1 MSGNGAAAPGV
12 TPYAA
17 RLTRKRIVLTTVAVI
32 AGMFL
37 ASVDGTIVSTALPTI
52 VGDLRGIDSYAW
64 VFSGFLLAEIA
75 TIPLWGRLA
84 DMFGRKRI
92 FLVGMLVFLLGSALC
107 GTAASMTE
115 LVLFRALQG
124 LGAGCILPVAQTI
137 SADLYTMEQRAKIS
151 AIYAVVFAFAAVLGP
166 FLGGFITDNL
176 SWRWVFYVNLPIG
189 ILAVSLVAIVMVEPI
204 EERRKHVFDWL
215 GVLTL
220 LGWSGALVFALESG
234 GNGYAWGSPQIIGAF
249 VAAVVLLATF
259 VLIEARVPEPLIPL
273 DVFRVPALRA
283 SAIVTMFL
291 GMSMFGVMS
300 FLPLYGRTVLGESAT
315 GSGRILIPLLLAMM
329 ASSAIGA
336 RFVIRIGFRWVVSVG
351 AGLVVLG
358 IFLLTRLDVG
368 TGQPQLSIDLIFLGA
383 GMGLVFMS
391 TSLAAQNSVSMPRM
405 GVATG
410 LINFSRQLG
419 GAVGVALVA
428 SVMLSKLA
436 DRLAS
441 ALGKSID
448 VSKLLAPT
456 THSAPLSHAT
466 KLVLRDAFAGAL
478 HQTFWVA
485 TAIALIGFAC
495 TALMPRGKA
504 TDIRDQARA
513 EVKLDSLTAD
523 GETFAIT
530 SSEPGPEPAVE
541 PVAEPVG

>member
-12 TPYAA
+12 TAYAA
-17 RLTRKRIVLTTVAVI
+17 RLTHKRIILTTVAVI

-37 ASVDGTIVSTALPTI
+37 ASIDGTIVSTALPTI

-92 FLVGMLVFLLGSALC
+92 FLIGMLVFLLGSALC
-107 GTAASMTE
+107 GTASTMTE

-151 AIYAVVFAFAAVLGP
+151 AIYAVVFAFSAVLGP

-189 ILAVSLVAIVMVEPI
+189 ILAVSLVAIVMIEPI

-215 GVLTL
+215 GVATL

-234 GNGYAWGSPQIIGAF
+234 GGDYAWGSVQIVGAF
-249 VAAVVLLATF
+249 IASAVLLAAF
-259 VLIEARVPEPLIPL
+259 VVIEARASEPLIPL

-329 ASSAIGA
+329 VSSAVGA
-336 RFVIRIGFRWVVSVG
+336 RFVLKIGFRSVVSVG
-351 AGLVVLG
+351 AGLVVFG
-358 IFLLTRLDVG
+358 IFLLTRLNVD

-391 TSLAAQNSVSMPRM
+391 TALAAQNSVSMPRM

-410 LINFSRQLG
+410 LVNFTRQLG
-419 GAVGVALVA
+419 GAVGVALAA

-436 DRLAS
+436 ERLSS
-441 ALGKSID
+441 ALGQNVD

-456 THSAPLSHAT
+456 AHTVPLSAST
-466 KLVLRDAFAGAL
+466 KLALRDAFAGAL

-485 TAIALIGFAC
+485 TAIALVGFAC
-495 TALMPRGKA
+495 TMLMPRGKA
-504 TDIRDQARA
+504 AAIRDQARS
-513 EVKLDSLTAD
+513 EVRLDSLTAD
-523 GETFAIT
+523 GETFSIT
-530 SSEPGPEPAVE
+530 RSAPGPEPAVE
-541 PVAEPVG
+541 SVVEPVG

>member
-1 MSGNGAAAPGV
+1 MSGNGAASGV

-17 RLTRKRIVLTTVAVI
+17 RLTKKRIVLTTVAVI
-32 AGMFL
+32 SGMFL
-37 ASVDGTIVSTALPTI
+37 ASIDGTIVSTALPTI

-92 FLVGMLVFLLGSALC
+92 FLIGMLVFLLGSALC
-107 GTAASMTE
+107 GLSSSMTE

-137 SADLYTMEQRAKIS
+137 TADLYTMEQRAKVS
-151 AIYAVVFAFAAVLGP
+151 AIYASVFAFSSVLGP
-166 FLGGFITDNL
+166 FLGGFITDHL
-176 SWRWVFYVNLPIG
+176 SWRWVFYVNLPVG
-189 ILAVSLVAIVMVEPI
+189 VMAVTLVAIVMIEPI
-204 EERRKHVFDWL
+204 EKRRKHVFDWL

-234 GNGYAWGSPQIIGAF
+234 GRDYTWGSPQIVGAF
-249 VAAVVLLATF
+249 VAAAVLLSAF
-259 VLIEARVPEPLIPL
+259 VLIERRAPEPLIPL
-273 DVFRVPALRA
+273 DLFRVPALRA

-315 GSGRILIPLLLAMM
+315 GSGRILIPLLLAMTI
-329 ASSAIGA
+329 SSAIGV
-336 RFVIRIGFRWVVSVG
+336 RFVLKIGFRWVVSVG
-351 AGLVVLG
+351 AVLVVIG
-358 IFLLTRLDVG
+358 IFLLTRLNVDSG
-368 TGQPQLSIDLIFLGA
+368 HTPLSIDLIFLGA

-410 LINFSRQLG
+410 LINFTRQLG
-419 GAVGVALVA
+419 GAVGVALAA
-428 SVMLSKLA
+428 SVMLTRLA
-436 DRLAS
+436 DRLTS
-441 ALGKSID
+441 AFGRTVD
-448 VSKLLAPT
+448 VSNLLAPT
-456 THSAPLSHAT
+456 THAVPLSAAT
-466 KLVLRDAFAGAL
+466 KAIVRESFAGAL

-485 TAIALIGFAC
+485 TGIALIGLGC

-504 TDIRDQARA
+504 TDIRDEARA
-513 EVKLDSLTAD
+513 EAEFDSLVAD
-523 GETFAIT
+523 GETFVIT
-530 SSEPGPEPAVE
+530 SSEPEPSSEPVVE
-541 PVAEPVG
+541 PVG